1 MQLDYI
7 VVKLDTNYH
16 TIEGVLYLEGTFFD

>member
-7 VVKLDTNYH
+7 VVKEVLRMKTK
-16 TIEGVLYLEGTFFD
+16 TGVRAGGIRYDG